1 MDSEKIARMLV
12 RLRGEK
18 SRYEVADALGVSV
31 SALTMYETGA
41 RIPRDETK
49 IKIAK
54 FYNKTVQEIFS
65 PKNVTLCDF

>member
-12 RLRGEK
+12 QLRGEK
-18 SRYEVADALGVSV
+18 SRCEVADALGVSV

-49 IKIAK
+49 IKIAQ
-54 FYNKTVQEIFS
+54 FYNKTVQEIFYS
-65 PKNVTLCDF
+65 

>member
-54 FYNKTVQEIFS
+54 FYNKTVQEIFYS
-65 PKNVTLCDF
+65 